1 MKSNKKMWVW
11 LGAGVA
17 LVAVV
22 ATAAVSLGV
31 YNVAADD
38 PHSCPVYAL
47 LETARERSIEVRAA
61 KLQVPTNLDDPER
74 IRQGAGNYNAM
85 CVTCHLSPDAAATEM
100 SKGLYPA
107 PPNLSKHPVGPA
119 EAFWVIKHGIK
130 ASGMPAWGGSMD
142 DEFIW
147 NMSAFLQ
154 KLPKLDKAG
163 YQALVA
169 SSDGHSHGG
178 GETGGHSHGEEAGA
192 DHHGGGDSEEMG
204 DGPGHGQGHEAGGMG
219 MDMSKPKEGT
229 THVHADGKTHVHAAE
244 PAKQPAQA
252 KSEGEHDQHG
262 SMPAKPAE
270 PAPKADDGHD
280 HQH

>member
-17 LVAVV
+17 LVAVA
-22 ATAAVSLGV
+22 ATATVSLGV

-38 PHSCPVYAL
+38 PHSRPVYAL

-85 CVTCHLSPDAAATEM
+85 CVTCHLSPEAAATEM

-107 PPNLSKHPVGPA
+107 PPNLSKQPVAPA

-154 KLPKLDKAG
+154 KLPTLDKAG

-192 DHHGGGDSEEMG
+192 DHHGSGDGAEMG
-204 DGPGHGQGHEAGGMG
+204 DGHDQGHQAGGMD
-219 MDMSKPKEGT
+219 MDMSKAKEGT

-252 KSEGEHDQHG
+252 TSEAEHDQHS
-262 SMPAKPAE
+262 SMPAKSAE

>member
-1 MKSNKKMWVW
+1 MKSNKRIWVW
-11 LGAGVA
+11 LGASAA

-22 ATAAVSLGV
+22 ATATVSLGV

-38 PHSCPVYAL
+38 PHSRAVYAL
-47 LETARERSIEVRAA
+47 LETARERSIAVRAA
-61 KLQVPTNLDDPER
+61 KLQVPANLNDPER

-85 CVTCHLSPDAAATEM
+85 CVACHLSPEAAATEL

-107 PPNLSKHPVGPA
+107 PPNLSKQPIAPA

-147 NMSAFLQ
+147 NMAAFLQ
-154 KLPKLDKAG
+154 ELPKLDKAG

-178 GETGGHSHGEEAGA
+178 GETDGHSHGDEAGE
-192 DHHGGGDSEEMG
+192 DHHGGDEGAAMG
-204 DGPGHGQGHEAGGMG
+204 EDHSQGHESSG
-219 MDMSKPKEGT
+219 MDMSQSKEST
-229 THVHADGKTHVHAAE
+229 THVHADGKTHEHAAA
-244 PAKQPAQA
+244 PVKQSTQTR
-252 KSEGEHDQHG
+252 SDGDHSEHD

-270 PAPKADDGHD
+270 AAPKADDGHD